1 MPNPPIPGRPR
12 ASAAVIAFPLVIIV
26 CAVLS
31 ALMPELAAPIGPYV
45 PILLGFI
52 MFTMGMTLTLPDLKV
67 LRTAPHAVFVGL
79 ILQYTVMP
87 LSGWALGV
95 LFGLDPMLIVGMVLL
110 GSVPGGTASNI
121 VTYLARG
128 NVALSVAMTSLST
141 LVSPL
146 LSPLLIMWLA
156 GSYLPVD
163 AGALVQQILQIVLI
177 PVVLGILVQ
186 LLARNFVARVAGIV
200 PWLSIAGVAL
210 VLSGVMAKSSA
221 VVLGAGVAVYVAVIL
236 HNLVGFGL
244 GWLGARAARLGP
256 RERRA
261 ISLEVGMQNSAL
273 AATLGGAHFG
283 PLAALPGAVA
293 AAWHNIG
300 GPILA
305 LLFTR
310 GDTEPAVPVDD
321 APVQAAASADPVPR

>member
-1 MPNPPIPGRPR
+1 MI
-12 ASAAVIAFPLVIIV
+12 IA

-67 LRTAPHAVFVGL
+67 LRTAPHAVFIGL

-163 AGALVQQILQIVLI
+163 AG
-177 PVVLGILVQ
+177 
-186 LLARNFVARVAGIV
+186 RSCSRSCRSSSS
-200 PWLSIAGVAL
+200 PWC
-210 VLSGVMAKSSA
+210 SGSWSSSSP
-221 VVLGAGVAVYVAVIL
+221 GTSSP
-236 HNLVGFGL
+236 
-244 GWLGARAARLGP
+244 GW
-256 RERRA
+256 
-261 ISLEVGMQNSAL
+261 
-273 AATLGGAHFG
+273 
-283 PLAALPGAVA
+283 PGSSPGCPSQG
-293 AAWHNIG
+293 W
-300 GPILA
+300 PSCC
-305 LLFTR
+305 
-310 GDTEPAVPVDD
+310 PA
-321 APVQAAASADPVPR
+321 